1 MILLI
6 ILGILAFIILLLF
19 RSGWGKHN
27 PNAELLNNMK
37 STNGMT
43 APPERVRMSPLSMR
57 AQRCLNTLNIH
68 YVPDLKKLSY
78 GQILGRKGIGPA
90 TAEQI
95 VVWALSE
102 HNIHIP
108 GYGGMTN
115 GERAEE
121 FYDQVL

>member
-6 ILGILAFIILLLF
+6 ILGILAIIIILLF

-27 PNAELLNNMK
+27 PNAELLENIKKHK
-37 STNGMT
+37 ST
-43 APPERVRMSPLSMR
+43 PERVRMSPLSMR

-68 YVPDLKKLSY
+68 YVEDLYKLSY

-95 VVWALSE
+95 VVWAYSE
-102 HNIHIP
+102 HEVHIP

-121 FYDQVL
+121 FYDEVL